1 MIFKMFLADGF
12 EEIEAVT
19 LIDLLRRADFDIKT
33 VSINKSLE
41 VKGAHDIIVA
51 ADEIF
56 DDVDFDTVDALLLP
70 GGSPGVPNL
79 STNQKV
85 LDTVK
90 KFFNEEKYLIAICAA
105 PFVLEKAEI
114 LDGKKITCYPSW
126 KDMIKSPEIVS
137 DQVVVD
143 GKIIT
148 AEGVGSAIDMGL
160 KIVEIFSG
168 KEMSEDLKEKI
179 VYRK

>member
-1 MIFKMFLADGF
+1 MFLADGF

-19 LIDLLRRADFDIKT
+19 LIDILRRANFDIKA
-33 VSINKSLE
+33 VSVNKSLE
-41 VKGAHDIIVA
+41 VKGAHDISVIV
-51 ADEIF
+51 DDIF
-56 DDVDFDTVDALLLP
+56 DDVNFDNVDAIMLP

-85 LDTVK
+85 LDIVK
-90 KFFNEEKYLIAICAA
+90 KFYNEDKYLIAICAA
-105 PFVLEKAEI
+105 PFVFEKAGI

-137 DQVVVD
+137 DPVVVD

-148 AEGVGSAIDMGL
+148 AEGVGSAIEMGL

-168 KEMSEDLKEKI
+168 KEISSELKEKI

>member
-1 MIFKMFLADGF
+1 MNFKMFLAEGF

-19 LIDLLRRADFDIKT
+19 LIDLLRRAEINIKT
-33 VSINKSLE
+33 VSVSKSPE
-41 VKGAHDIIVA
+41 VKGAHDISVI

-56 DDVDFDTVDALLLP
+56 DDVNFDTVDAILLP

-85 LDTVK
+85 LDIVK
-90 KFFNEEKYLIAICAA
+90 KFYNEDKYLIAICAA

-126 KDMIKSPEIVS
+126 KDMIKSPKIVP
-137 DQVVVD
+137 DPVVVD

-148 AEGVGSAIDMGL
+148 AEGVGSSIEMGL

-168 KEMSEDLKEKI
+168 KEKSGELKQKI